1 MKTADPER
9 PRGRILVVEDDAE
22 AAYFAVHV
30 LTTMGQFD
38 VTHTFDPAVALRL
51 AGSEPWDL
59 VLTDVEMP
67 GMTGLQ
73 LLEALRRVAPALP
86 VAVITAHA
94 TDSPVAYTLR
104 TNADEFL
111 EKPVSPN
118 RLIAVATALI
128 NRASEEQARHPG
140 PDPAAGLPIRS
151 LSAPRWPGLMQPARN
166 RPANR
171 AATLATHSGPRSR
184 RT

>member
-1 MKTADPER
+1 MNPTDPAR
-9 PRGRILVVEDDAE
+9 SPGRILVVEDDAE
-22 AAYFAVHV
+22 AARFAVHV
-30 LTTMGQFD
+30 LAAMGQFD

-73 LLEALRRVAPALP
+73 LLEALRLVAPALP

-94 TDSPVAYTLR
+94 TAGLVADTLR
-104 TNADEFL
+104 ANADEFL
-111 EKPVSPN
+111 EKPVKPD
-118 RLIAVATALI
+118 RLIAVATTLI
-128 NRASEEQARHPG
+128 SKGR
-140 PDPAAGLPIRS
+140 
-151 LSAPRWPGLMQPARN
+151 PRQPRRN

-171 AATLATHSGPRSR
+171 AATLAKQTEPRSR
-184 RT
+184 KEH